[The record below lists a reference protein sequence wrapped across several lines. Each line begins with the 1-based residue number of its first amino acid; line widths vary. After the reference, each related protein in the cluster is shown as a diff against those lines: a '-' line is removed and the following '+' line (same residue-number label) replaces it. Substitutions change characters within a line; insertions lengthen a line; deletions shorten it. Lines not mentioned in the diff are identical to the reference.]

1 MLEGHEKAIYRDMS
15 AARNDVGF
23 EVHWNQGT
31 DDTVRITIGDKSA
44 VIPYAS
50 LYGFVFINSEGE
62 DMNNLMPV
70 KQTVVKH
77 LRKQHR
83 VTVQRNIKRG
93 EQLVVN
99 CEIDIPVAII
109 QALKGDLGKI
119 PIDIS
124 PSKIQ
129 VPI

>member
-1 MLEGHEKAIYRDMS
+1 MLD
-15 AARNDVGF
+15 GF